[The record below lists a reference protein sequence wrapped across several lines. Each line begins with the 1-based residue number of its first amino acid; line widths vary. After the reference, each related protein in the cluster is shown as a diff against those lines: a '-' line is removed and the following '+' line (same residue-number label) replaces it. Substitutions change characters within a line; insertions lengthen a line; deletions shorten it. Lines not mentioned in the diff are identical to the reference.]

1 MYRSILSCAAF
12 AVVLFANAQ
21 LQVRQVFALSEG
33 YFDYANSVQVIP
45 VTLGSYD
52 PGTGMFQT
60 VATLTGPR
68 FGSDVLVD
76 GATVFV
82 AADDRIVKYSADDY
96 TELDLAMVQG
106 VRKLAIWNDKL
117 LLTRGELGG
126 LDHYFEVRDKNTL
139 DLLWS
144 IDPVDGLTRSA
155 EDVVVLEDKAY
166 LGVNNA
172 FDWAN
177 LSGIIGEVDLLAQ
190 TYGQEVDLGPAGLNP
205 EKLFVVN
212 GMLHSFNNTDFS
224 KSSIST
230 VDPQISALQGTTD
243 VTSLSSCAA
252 SVVSGDNIYFLEY
265 AQNELARYSISNDAV
280 LDTLFGSPAVYG
292 IVEDDLNNVLYA
304 TTTDFS
310 STGELLVLDL
320 NGTILS
326 SVPASVSC
334 GNLAVDTRS
343 TTGIGPI
350 ELPSFNLFPNPA
362 DDSITIQL
370 PEQKEALM
378 VVVLD
383 ATGRTVLT
391 TRTQLTGRTVI
402 DIDQLVQGVYTV
414 SIADHT
420 PIQFTK
426 F

>member
-1 MYRSILSCAAF
+1 
-12 AVVLFANAQ
+12 
-21 LQVRQVFALSEG
+21 
-33 YFDYANSVQVIP
+33 
-45 VTLGSYD
+45 
-52 PGTGMFQT
+52 
-60 VATLTGPR
+60 
-68 FGSDVLVD
+68 
-76 GATVFV
+76 
-82 AADDRIVKYSADDY
+82 
-96 TELDLAMVQG
+96 
-106 VRKLAIWNDKL
+106 
-117 LLTRGELGG
+117 ELGG

-139 DLLWS
+139 ALLWS
-144 IDPVDGLTRSA
+144 IDPSDGLTRSA
-155 EDVVVLEDKAY
+155 EDVVVLDDKAY
-166 LGVNNA
+166 LAVNNA

-190 TYGQEVDLGPAGLNP
+190 TYGQEVDLGPNGLNP

-212 GMLHSFNNTDFS
+212 GMIHSFNNTDFS

-243 VTSLSSCAA
+243 VTELSSCAA

-265 AQNELARYSISNDAV
+265 AQNELARYSISSDAV

-292 IVEDDLNNVLYA
+292 IVEDDLNNMLYA

-310 STGELLVLDL
+310 SIGEFLVLDL

-343 TTGIGPI
+343 ATGISAT
-350 ELPSFNLFPNPA
+350 ELPSFSLFPNPA

-370 PEQKEALM
+370 PEQKEALLI
-378 VVVLD
+378 VVLD
-383 ATGRTVLT
+383 ATGRSVLT
-391 TRTQLTGRTVI
+391 TRTQMSGQTVI
-402 DIDQLVQGVYTV
+402 GIDQLVPGVYTV

-420 PIQFTK
+420 PFQFTK